1 MTMAAPPA
9 GRRSFLRSA
18 AAAALTVVTVGTQAV
33 FGAAPA
39 RAAPGSCCHL
49 VAPVSAWCPQMCIE
63 QGHQLRC
70 WSCNQ
75 TRCKCCECSTGIS
88 CFVDI
93 SMCAYMIGC
102 CEEQP
107 W

>member
-39 RAAPGSCCHL
+39 RAAYSCCLL
-49 VAPVSAWCPQMCIE
+49 VAKETPWCPLLCRE
-63 QGHQLRC
+63 QNHRLRC
-70 WSCNQ
+70 WSCNDN
-75 TRCKCCECSTGIS
+75 TCKCCECSSGAN
-88 CFVDI
+88 CYEGF

-102 CEEQP
+102 CEQIR
-107 W
+107 WW